1 MPWCSAT
8 AYAELAIDLLT
19 KFKYCIVGLMAEV
32 SAIGVHWLVL
42 SQEVTMNDEI
52 KAHLEH
58 LFALVGESFN
68 RIEVILM
75 SDGCR
80 ESKLSIREEIAA
92 LKDSLKAALPFLK

>member
-1 MPWCSAT
+1 
-8 AYAELAIDLLT
+8 
-19 KFKYCIVGLMAEV
+19 
-32 SAIGVHWLVL
+32 
-42 SQEVTMNDEI
+42 MNDEI

-68 RIEVILM
+68 RIEMILM

-80 ESKLSIREEIAA
+80 ESKVSILEEIAA